1 MPKRNILSCT
11 TFNKGEIKQPYMPP
25 LLEVK
30 QLSKKYDGNEQSA
43 VHDVSFRLEEGQV
56 MSLTGESGSG
66 KTTLLKLVGGLLEPD
81 TGEVL
86 LAGEKVKGP
95 KARLVAGHPDI
106 KFVFQHYNLSP
117 NITVRQNI
125 AHILNAYVAEY
136 RDERTEELIR
146 LCKLSP
152 LAESY
157 PRELSGGEKQR
168 VALAR
173 AIAEEPRLLLMD
185 EPFSNLDIS
194 LKKHL
199 KDEITEILDA
209 FKITAIIVTHDP
221 QDALSMAEKVAVM
234 QSGQLLQMASPDTIY
249 RQPTNA
255 YVAQLF
261 GTCNFL
267 DKENA
272 RVLVEKADPGHM
284 VCLRAEDI
292 ELGEALEGSPTA
304 LVKKIN
310 YMGAF
315 QEVKLEINQQI
326 IRSHHRSNHIREGDK
341 VGLSIK
347 PEKVIYLA

>member
-1 MPKRNILSCT
+1 
-11 TFNKGEIKQPYMPP
+11 MPP

-30 QLSKKYDGNEQSA
+30 KLSKKYDNKKHPA
-43 VHDVSFRLEEGQV
+43 VHELSFSLEEGQI

-66 KTTLLKLVGGLLEPD
+66 KTTLLQLVGGLLEPD
-81 TGEVL
+81 TGEIL
-86 LAGEKVKGP
+86 LDGEKVKGP
-95 KARLVAGHPDI
+95 SARLVAGHPDI
-106 KFVFQHYNLSP
+106 KLVFQHYNLSP

-125 AHILNAYVAEY
+125 AHILRAYVPEY
-136 RDERTEELIR
+136 RDERAEELIQ
-146 LCKLSP
+146 LCKLSAQ
-152 LAESY
+152 AERY

-199 KDEITEILDA
+199 KDEITEILDSL
-209 FKITAIIVTHDP
+209 KISAIVVTHDP

-234 QSGQLLQMASPDTIY
+234 QAGKMLQLDSPDKIY
-249 RQPTNA
+249 RQPINA

-267 DKENA
+267 DNESAK
-272 RVLVEKADPGHM
+272 LFVEKMGKHRQ
-284 VCLRAEDI
+284 VCLRAEDL
-292 ELGEALEGSPTA
+292 ELGQPGAGKLKAS
-304 LVKKIN
+304 VKKVS

-315 QEVKLEINQQI
+315 QEVKLETKQQVL
-326 IRSHHRSNHIREGDK
+326 RSHHRSNHIKEGDQ
-341 VGLSIK
+341 VSLSIA
-347 PEKVIYLA
+347 PDKVIYLS